1 MSQSNIYTISCP
13 QCQASADVELYDSVN
28 IQTDPVLRS
37 ALMENQLN
45 AVTCEDCGH
54 AYRIDKPLLYSDPDR
69 RMLIYW
75 IPTADGDHEKGEE
88 SFRGMVS
95 QMTQIMPEDVGLPE
109 IHLVF
114 TRTELVERIF
124 MREAGLDERIIEYI
138 KYMILVKNIEQ
149 VSPRDKVLLFNA
161 EDSNETSLCFVV
173 QNLETRQLETVIE
186 YSREAYKGICEMFDQ
201 DDQTATLL
209 EMFPGPRISARSLL
223 LQESELQDP

>member
-13 QCQASADVELYDSVN
+13 QCQASAEVELYDSINV
-28 IQTDPVLRS
+28 QTDPVLRG

-45 AVTCEDCGH
+45 AVTCGGCGH

-75 IPTADGDHEKGEE
+75 IPTGDEDHEQGEE
-88 SFRGMVS
+88 AFRNMVS
-95 QMTQIMPEDVGLPE
+95 QMTRLMPEDVSLPE

-114 TRTELVERIF
+114 TRTELIERIF

-138 KYMILVKNIEQ
+138 KYMILVKNLEQ
-149 VSPRDKVLLFNA
+149 VSPREKALLFNA
-161 EDSNETSLCFVV
+161 EDSNEKSLCFVV
-173 QNLETRQLETVIE
+173 QNLENRQLETVVE

-223 LQESELQDP
+223 LQESELQDL